1 MATKETT
8 ASTEQADL
16 TDKTT
21 STKKAPSRKASTK
34 KAADKKTPA
43 TKTPR
48 KTTAKKKAPA
58 KRQEGPI
65 EDEDTLDG
73 EEDQVDEADLD
84 DFDDD
89 LDDVDAEDDEAD
101 LDEDEESEPEDDED
115 EDDEERKKPEE
126 PKEKGAFVVR
136 DDDDDDN
143 LTPSG
148 NPKRRVIAAGATAD
162 PVKDYLKQIGRVSLL
177 NAEQE
182 VDLSERIEAGLY
194 AQHLLDTEASQM
206 DFKRRRELKW
216 AANDGKKA
224 KDHLLEANLRLVVSL
239 AKRYTGRGMLF
250 LDLIQE
256 GNLGLIRAVEKFD
269 WKKGF
274 KFSTYAT
281 WWIRQA
287 ITRAMADQARTIR
300 VPVHMVEVINKLSRV
315 QRQMLQDLGR
325 EPTPDELARELDM
338 PVEKVQEVQKYG
350 REPISLHTPLG
361 EDGDSE
367 FGDLIEDTDA
377 IAPSDAVAFSLLQE
391 QFKQVLETLSPREAG
406 VIKMRYGLEDGQP
419 KTLDDIGRVYGVT
432 RERIRQIESKTMSKL
447 RHPSRSQTLRDFLDQ

>member
-1 MATKETT
+1 MQKLSQTEELAREL
-8 ASTEQADL
+8 ASHARRHTVTPEQI
-16 TDKTT
+16 
-21 STKKAPSRKASTK
+21 SRAM
-34 KAADKKTPA
+34 
-43 TKTPR
+43 
-48 KTTAKKKAPA
+48 
-58 KRQEGPI
+58 
-65 EDEDTLDG
+65 DEKDY
-73 EEDQVDEADLD
+73 
-84 DFDDD
+84 
-89 LDDVDAEDDEAD
+89 DVAQ
-101 LDEDEESEPEDDED
+101 LDELYAALETRGVHLAEEETELPALDETQIGRLEHELSAEGVALD
-115 EDDEERKKPEE
+115 
-126 PKEKGAFVVR
+126 
-136 DDDDDDN
+136 
-143 LTPSG
+143 
-148 NPKRRVIAAGATAD
+148 D
-162 PVKDYLKQIGRVSLL
+162 PVKTYLKEIGQVPLL
-177 NAEQE
+177 TAEQE
-182 VDLSERIEAGLY
+182 TELARAAQAGDEDARRHLS
-194 AQHLLDTEASQM
+194 
-206 DFKRRRELKW
+206 
-216 AANDGKKA
+216 
-224 KDHLLEANLRLVVSL
+224 EANLRLVVSV
-239 AKRYTGRGMLF
+239 AKRYAGRGLPF

-256 GNLGLIRAVEKFD
+256 GNLGLMKAAEKFEPER
-269 WKKGF
+269 GF

-377 IAPSDAVAFSLLQE
+377 IAPSDAVAFSLLQD
-391 QFKQVLETLSPREAG
+391 QFKQVLETLSPRESG